1 MTTPSF
7 LEAPVADLI
16 VRDSLYI
23 DGAWVSSDGS
33 ETIDVEN
40 PATEEVIGRIPSG
53 TAGDVDRAVKA
64 ARAALPAWSATDP
77 EERSKYLSR
86 LVEAVTA
93 KHEEIARTIAQE
105 MGAPIKIAQ
114 MVQAGL
120 PIADIATAAQAATE
134 FQWERQIGNST
145 VVMEPI
151 GVVGAITPWNY
162 PLHQV
167 TAKVAYA
174 LAAGCTIVLKP
185 SEVAP
190 LCTYLL
196 FDAIHEVGLPPGV
209 VNLVPGY
216 GPTVGEAI
224 ASHPGVDMVSFTGS
238 TRAGRRVAELGA
250 QTIKKVALELGG
262 KSANVILP
270 DADLAKAVK
279 VGVSN
284 CYLNSGQTCTAWTR
298 MLVHE
303 SQYDEAVEIARQ
315 TAEAFTIGDPFD
327 ESTRLGPLVSKAQ
340 RDRVALYIEKGKEEG
355 ARVVTGGNAQ
365 PKDKGYFVEPT
376 VFADVTTDMTIAQE
390 EIFGPVLSILK
401 YRDENEA
408 LAIAN
413 DSVYGLAGG
422 VWSGDPE
429 KAKAFARKM
438 ETGQVDI
445 NGGSFNVAA
454 PFGGFKQSGVGR
466 ELGPFGLEEFTQPK
480 SLQL

>member
-1 MTTPSF
+1 
-7 LEAPVADLI
+7 VAEII
-16 VRDSLYI
+16 VRDSIYI
-23 DGAWVSSDGS
+23 DGAWVASEGN

-53 TAGDVDRAVKA
+53 TAADVDRAVKA
-64 ARAALPAWSATDP
+64 ARAAQDDWAATSP
-77 EERSKYLSR
+77 EERGKLIAR
-86 LVEAVTA
+86 LQEAVQG
-93 KHEEIARTIAQE
+93 KHAEIAKTITLE
-105 MGAPIKIAQ
+105 LGAPAKMSEMI
-114 MVQAGL
+114 QAGL
-120 PIADIATAAQAATE
+120 PLADIATAAGLATSFE
-134 FQWERQIGNST
+134 WERQLNNST
-145 VVMEPI
+145 VVMEPL
-151 GVVGAITPWNY
+151 GVVGCITPWNY

-174 LAAGCTIVLKP
+174 LAAGCSVVLKP

-190 LCTYLL
+190 LCAFLF
-196 FDAIHEVGLPPGV
+196 FDAIHEVGFPAGV

-216 GPTVGEAI
+216 GQTVGEAI
-224 ASHPGVDMVSFTGS
+224 AAHPDVDMVSFTGS
-238 TRAGRRVAELGA
+238 TRAGKRVAELA
-250 QTIKKVALELGG
+250 SQTVKKVSLELGG

-284 CYLNSGQTCTAWTR
+284 CYMNSGQTCTAWTR
-298 MLVHE
+298 MLVHS
-303 SQYDEAVEIARQ
+303 SQYDEAVELAAK
-315 TAEAFTIGDPFD
+315 TAESFTVGDPND

-340 RDRVALYIEKGKEEG
+340 HERVSSYIEKGKAEG
-355 ARVVTGGNAQ
+355 ARVVAGGDTN
-365 PKDKGYFVEPT
+365 PLEKGYFVTPT

-401 YRDENEA
+401 YEDEDEA
-408 LAIAN
+408 LRIAN
-413 DSVYGLAGG
+413 DSIYGLAGG
-422 VWSGDPE
+422 VWSGDAD

-438 ETGQVDI
+438 KTGQIDI
-445 NGGSFNVAA
+445 NGGAFNVAA

>member
-1 MTTPSF
+1 MS
-7 LEAPVADLI
+7 AASSDNLI
-16 VRDSLYI
+16 VRDSIYI
-23 DGAWVSSDGS
+23 DGAWVASDGK

-53 TAGDVDRAVKA
+53 TPSDVDRAVTA
-64 ARAALPAWSATDP
+64 ARAAQDDWAATSP
-77 EERSKYLSR
+77 EERGKLISR
-86 LVEAVTA
+86 LQEAVTA
-93 KHEEIARTIAQE
+93 KHGEIAKTIAQE
-105 MGAPIKIAQ
+105 MGAPIKMAE

-120 PIADIATAAQAATE
+120 PIADIATAAQLATSFE
-134 FQWERQIGNST
+134 WERQIGNST

-151 GVVGAITPWNY
+151 GVVGCITPWNY

-174 LAAGCTIVLKP
+174 LAAGCTVVLKP

-190 LCTYLL
+190 LCAFLRS
-196 FDAIHEVGLPPGV
+196 DATHEVGFPAGV

-216 GPTVGEAI
+216 GQTVGEAI
-224 ASHPGVDMVSFTGS
+224 AAHPDIDMVSFTGS
-238 TRAGRRVAELGA
+238 TRAGKRVAELAA
-250 QTIKKVALELGG
+250 QSVKKVALELGG
-262 KSANVILP
+262 KSPNVILP

-298 MLVHE
+298 MLVHS
-303 SQYDEAVEIARQ
+303 SQYDEAVELAAKA
-315 TAEAFTIGDPFD
+315 AESFTIGDPFD
-327 ESTRLGPLVSKAQ
+327 EGTRLGPLVSKAQ
-340 RDRVALYIEKGKEEG
+340 HDRVASYIEKGKEEG
-355 ARVVTGGNAQ
+355 ARVVAGGDTK
-365 PKDKGYFVEPT
+365 PMEKGYFVAPT

-401 YRDENEA
+401 YDDEDEA
-408 LAIAN
+408 LQIAN
-413 DSVYGLAGG
+413 DSIYGLAGA
-422 VWSGDPE
+422 VWSGDAE
-429 KAKAFARKM
+429 RAKAFARKM
-438 ETGQVDI
+438 KTGQIDI
-445 NGGSFNVAA
+445 NGGSFNLAA